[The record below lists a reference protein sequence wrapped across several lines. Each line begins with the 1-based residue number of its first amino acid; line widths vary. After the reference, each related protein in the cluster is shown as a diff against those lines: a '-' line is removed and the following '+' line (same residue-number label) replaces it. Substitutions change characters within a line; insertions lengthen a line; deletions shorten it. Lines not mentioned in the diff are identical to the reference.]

1 MKKVFLFMFVF
12 VMSLTLPLANA
23 TIEVVKTNG
32 GISISGPSKL
42 RKHISCQMG
51 HSHAYT
57 SQCQTDPPTGHSE
70 RTNIPS
76 KVTLTVSG
84 TVSGYGA
91 AGGAFRSAVID
102 GEKVADWEGALG
114 EQSETLD
121 TIGVCGFS
129 GTSPEAYTEDEL
141 ITYSVSG
148 NSADKLGTDHQ
159 WIATAG
165 IYIRGIEW
173 IGTASSSVSVGVL
186 ANLDETPSLSVSATT
201 SSGMTM
207 KYQQAKD
214 KGWSSTDD
222 DGTWE
227 VVPLYR
233 CSTCGGNSES
243 SSDWLR
249 LSGAHSHH
257 FVCGG
262 CGKHIKCKNNHGDH
276 IEVSCPQLNG
286 LYCSYMS
293 YYKCS
298 PHTHNYSSGSSTD
311 NTPNCPDC
319 TTHCSSPCLC
329 TNSGTCNGS
338 TSYHA
343 CGQHETSVS
352 GDHSNGTYTC
362 GIHSGYKCQESHDH
376 KTYISSCTST
386 DSNGNSCTNTG
397 GYYECQPHTHSYPTL
412 VECAHDNCTEMVS
425 SRTSHRTQC
434 GSGQHYYWPG
444 CPNNTNSWSQDST
457 HQEKTCRYSD
467 CGQTWRRCLTPR
479 PDCTS
484 PNRQRQKCW
493 AQ

>member
-102 GEKVADWEGALG
+102 GEQVADWEGALG

-121 TIGVCGFS
+121 TIGVCGFL
-129 GTSPEAYTEDEL
+129 GTSPKAYTENEL

-148 NSADKLGTDHQ
+148 NSADKLGKDHR

-186 ANLDETPSLSVSATT
+186 ATLDETPSLSVSATT

-262 CGKHIKCKNNHGDH
+262 CGKHIKCKNNRGDH

-298 PHTHNYSSGSSTD
+298 PHTHNYYSSGSSTD

-319 TTHCSSPCLC
+319 TSDCSSPCSC
-329 TNSGTCNGS
+329 TNSGTCG
-338 TSYHA
+338 
-343 CGQHETSVS
+343 
-352 GDHSNGTYTC
+352 GTV
-362 GIHSGYKCQESHDH
+362 
-376 KTYISSCTST
+376 T
-386 DSNGNSCTNTG
+386 DST
-397 GYYECQPHTHSYPTL
+397 P
-412 VECAHDNCTEMVS
+412 NC
-425 SRTSHRTQC
+425 
-434 GSGQHYYWPG
+434 
-444 CPNNTNSWSQDST
+444 
-457 HQEKTCRYSD
+457 
-467 CGQTWRRCLTPR
+467 

-484 PNRQRQKCW
+484 DCSSPCSCTNSGTCGGSASTPSPPSDNTPDCSYCTDGCSSCQNSYTPPSPPSTPPSSLVSCGACETSYDPNSSEASRHTFKTCKYCFVQYMECT
-493 AQ
+493 AGYCPGNGYHAPMD